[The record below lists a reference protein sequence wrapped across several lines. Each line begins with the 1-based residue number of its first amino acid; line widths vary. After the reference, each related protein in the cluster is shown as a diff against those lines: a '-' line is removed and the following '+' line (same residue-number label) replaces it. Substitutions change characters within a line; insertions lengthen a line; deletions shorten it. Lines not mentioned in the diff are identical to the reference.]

1 MCALWLRWLG
11 LAAIL
16 ADARVVRSQKAT
28 IRPGLLSLRAPVA
41 PRGPTSMARPPPA
54 LARSRVVLQDADP
67 KMQAVA
73 EAPTLVQPADCP
85 SCEQEFLDRSKEF
98 EAEQLVSL
106 RKLAVT
112 NLDGYLEEVWDYANL
127 LNESQRAQLALGPDV
142 SLRKFILESSTPPT
156 LFMDTVFQ
164 ATLQRVQYEAACY
177 LCSPEQATLL
187 RAVAAFVQPRRAL
200 DIGSFTGYSS
210 SAVLEAL
217 PPSAEL
223 TCLESEKE
231 YARLAVQQLA
241 GRNVNFMVGKAM
253 DSLRSFEAQGQQFDF
268 IALDADK
275 PGYLEYYEMALKLL
289 RPGGVIVLFGLILYP
304 TVEDQVAME
313 KMQKILEED
322 TRVNTALL
330 PVGCGLQLTIKKDAD
345 GQRTPLSAA
354 ALEERRQYGREAEL
368 AALDRALAQYQRLA
382 AGVQEVRNW
391 GPGTEIPS
399 SAALVAQAA
408 SYRQAAEAAANGGL
422 AAAPGA
428 AEGPVMQF
436 GFKGSERLL
445 ARKAWEQADAYRPGQ
460 SSWFNKEQK
469 DLVQLHAALKPE
481 LDNPSSPAVDVQ
493 EEEALLGALL
503 KQLTLGDLAVTM
515 ASKEPEV
522 LKSLREWLMKSESG
536 LSVSEAVEG
545 LPEEQ
550 GRVLGAVAM
559 AMDARQILDL
569 GTFTGYSSIAMALAT
584 ADDAKVLCCETEP
597 VYANHARDWWRKAGV
612 EKKMEM
618 HEMKAEELLQQ
629 LLDDGRAGTFD
640 LVFVDVGERD
650 RYSAIHEMSLEL
662 LRVGG
667 TVIYYST
674 LWPADDTLRHSYFPA
689 LRSFAGSLSSDPRV
703 VTSLIPLSY
712 GITVAVKVLS
722 ADSAQLAAARASGP
736 SAVVDVLRQRRTAVA
751 AELSPVPA
759 HA

>member
-11 LAAIL
+11 LAAVL
-16 ADARVVRSQKAT
+16 ADARVVRSQKTALN
-28 IRPGLLSLRAPVA
+28 PGGLLGVRAPA
-41 PRGPTSMARPPPA
+41 PVGPMRALLNPRLSRG
-54 LARSRVVLQDADP
+54 RVVLQDDP

-73 EAPTLVQPADCP
+73 EAPLPQLVQPADCP
-85 SCEQEFLDRSKEF
+85 SCEQEFLARSKEF
-98 EAEQLVSL
+98 EAEELVRL
-106 RKLAVT
+106 REEAAT
-112 NLDGYLEEVWDYANL
+112 NLDGFLANVWDYANL

-156 LFMDTVFQ
+156 PFMDTVFQ

-187 RAVAAFVQPRRAL
+187 RAIAAFVQPRHAL

-217 PPSAEL
+217 PDSAEL
-223 TCLESEKE
+223 TCLESEKD
-231 YARLAVQQLA
+231 YARLAVSQLI
-241 GRNVNFMVGKAM
+241 GRNVNFMVGDAM
-253 DSLRSFEAQGQQFDF
+253 HSLKSFEKQGKQFDF

-275 PGYLEYYEMALKLL
+275 PGYVEYYEMALKLL
-289 RPGGVIVLFGLILYP
+289 RPGGVLVLFGLILYP

-330 PVGCGLQLTIKKDAD
+330 PVGCGLQLTIKKDAALSSN
-345 GQRTPLSAA
+345 PLSPA
-354 ALEERRQYGREAEL
+354 ALEDRSQYGREAEL
-368 AALDRALAQYQRLA
+368 AALDRAIAQA
-382 AGVQEVRNW
+382 EAVPKAPEDRNW
-391 GPGTEIPS
+391 GPGTEIPT

-408 SYRQAAEAAANGGL
+408 SYRQAAELAANGGL
-422 AAAPGA
+422 APAQS
-428 AEGPVMQF
+428 EGGPTMQF

-445 ARKAWEQADAYRPGQ
+445 ARKAWEAADAYRPGK
-460 SSWFNKEQK
+460 SNWFNNQQQ
-469 DLVQLHAALKPE
+469 DLLSLHETLKP
-481 LDNPSSPAVDVQ
+481 LIDNPSTPTVKEQ
-493 EEEALLGALL
+493 EDEALLGALL

-522 LKSLREWLMKSESG
+522 LKSLREWLMKPESG
-536 LSVSEAVEG
+536 LTVPQAVEG

-559 AMDARQILDL
+559 AMDARNILDL

-584 ADDAKVLCCETEP
+584 ADDARVVCCEP
-597 VYANHARDWWRKAGV
+597 DPRYASHARDWWRKAGV
-612 EKKMEM
+612 EQKMEM
-618 HEMKAEELLQQ
+618 HEVPAEVLLQR
-629 LLDDGRAGTFD
+629 LLDEGRAGTFD
-640 LVFVDVGERD
+640 MVFVDVGERD
-650 RYSAIHEMSLEL
+650 RYSAIHEMSMEL

-689 LRSFAGSLSSDPRV
+689 LRDFAGSLSSDPRV

-722 ADSAQLAAARASGP
+722 ADGPQLAAARAAGP
-736 SAVVDVLRQRRTAVA
+736 SAVADVLRQRRSVVA
-751 AELSPVPA
+751 GELGHMPV